1 MDRRGR
7 ACFGMLLMAM
17 LVAGSIIVAGC
28 PQADAQPN
36 TGSGQGDGFTVA
48 YTDSETDGWGILQIT
63 LTQTLPDGTVR
74 ITVDGNSS
82 APMTQS
88 QIAEK
93 ILVPRLA
100 AGMHTITLDCG
111 TFSSSAQMEVVSFVP
126 VESVELDRTSAS
138 MNVGDV
144 LTLKATVTPA
154 DATENEVTWSTSDPS
169 VATVD
174 DGEITAV
181 SEGTATITASC
192 GGMSAGCTVTVK
204 EAQHIVPVTGITL
217 DRTSATMDVGD
228 VLTLKATVAPADAT
242 ENEVTW
248 STSDPSV
255 ATVDGGK
262 VTAVSKGTA
271 TITASCGGFTA
282 ECTVTVKEVEH
293 IIPVTGIT
301 LDRTNA
307 QMNVGDILTLKATVA
322 PADATYPNV
331 TWSTSDSSVATVNGG
346 EVTAISGGTAT
357 ITASCGGFSARC
369 TVTVASDT
377 EVKSVT
383 IDSTRLS
390 LDVGAESTVR
400 ATVSPD
406 VPGVE
411 YVWSV
416 GDGTGSV
423 SLKDNGDGSATVKAE
438 AAGTV
443 TLTVTVKGTSVS
455 ASCEIVISSEKTD
468 DASGDS
474 NALLIGIAA
483 LAVIVIVAAVLVMR
497 GRDRS

>member
-126 VESVELDRTSAS
+126 VESVE
-138 MNVGDV
+138 
-144 LTLKATVTPA
+144 
-154 DATENEVTWSTSDPS
+154 
-169 VATVD
+169 
-174 DGEITAV
+174 
-181 SEGTATITASC
+181 
-192 GGMSAGCTVTVK
+192 
-204 EAQHIVPVTGITL
+204 L

-497 GRDRS
+497 GRGRS

>member
-36 TGSGQGDGFTVA
+36 TGSGQGDGFAVT

-154 DATENEVTWSTSDPS
+154 DATETAVTWSTSDPS
-169 VATVD
+169 VVTVD
-174 DGEITAV
+174 DGEI
-181 SEGTATITASC
+181 
-192 GGMSAGCTVTVK
+192 
-204 EAQHIVPVTGITL
+204 
-217 DRTSATMDVGD
+217 
-228 VLTLKATVAPADAT
+228 
-242 ENEVTW
+242 
-248 STSDPSV
+248 
-255 ATVDGGK
+255 
-262 VTAVSKGTA
+262 TAVSKGTA

-282 ECTVTVKEVEH
+282 ECAVTVKEVEH

-301 LDRTNA
+301 LDRTNV

-322 PADATYPNV
+322 PANATYPNV
-331 TWSTSDSSVATVNGG
+331 TWSTSDSSVATVDGG
-346 EVTAISGGTAT
+346 EVTTISGGTAT

-369 TVTVASDT
+369 TVAVASDT

-411 YVWSV
+411 YVWSL

-443 TLTVTVKGTSVS
+443 TLTVTVKGTGVS

-474 NALLIGIAA
+474 NVLLIGIAA

-497 GRDRS
+497 GRGRS

>member
-174 DGEITAV
+174 
-181 SEGTATITASC
+181 
-192 GGMSAGCTVTVK
+192 
-204 EAQHIVPVTGITL
+204 
-217 DRTSATMDVGD
+217 
-228 VLTLKATVAPADAT
+228 
-242 ENEVTW
+242 
-248 STSDPSV
+248 
-255 ATVDGGK
+255 GGK

-282 ECTVTVKEVEH
+282 ECTVTVKEAQH
-293 IIPVTGIT
+293 IVPVTGIT

-331 TWSTSDSSVATVNGG
+331 TWSTSDSSVATVDGG

-438 AAGTV
+438 AAGMV

-483 LAVIVIVAAVLVMR
+483 LVVIVIVAAVLVMR
-497 GRDRS
+497 GRGRS